1 MNKILLI
8 GCGNM
13 GSALLEAWSKKTTNH
28 FTVVDPQ
35 QYLKLRKKF
44 QKIHILKD
52 INQIKSINK
61 FDIIIFA
68 IKPQI
73 SDLIMK
79 KISNFIF
86 KKNTLFISVVAG
98 KKISF
103 YNNFLPLK
111 NQLVRV
117 MPNLP
122 AIVEESMSCL
132 VANKYLSKSNKNKV
146 NLLFSKAG
154 KVLWLKN
161 EKELDKVT
169 AISGSGPA
177 YFYLF
182 IEYFEKACQ
191 KLGFTETVSKNLV
204 FQTALGSLKLLSVDK
219 RSAQD
224 LRKNIAIKGGTT
236 EAALKILMKNNDFNK
251 IFSRAIMQAHKK
263 AIVLGKK

>member
-35 QYLKLRKKF
+35 QYLKLKKKYK
-44 QKIHILKD
+44 KINILKD

-79 KISNFIF
+79 KICNFIF

-122 AIVEESMSCL
+122 ALVEESMSCL
-132 VANKYLSKSNKNKV
+132 VANKYLSK
-146 NLLFSKAG
+146 
-154 KVLWLKN
+154 
-161 EKELDKVT
+161 T
-169 AISGSGPA
+169 YP
-177 YFYLF
+177 
-182 IEYFEKACQ
+182 
-191 KLGFTETVSKNLV
+191 
-204 FQTALGSLKLLSVDK
+204 
-219 RSAQD
+219 
-224 LRKNIAIKGGTT
+224 
-236 EAALKILMKNNDFNK
+236 
-251 IFSRAIMQAHKK
+251 
-263 AIVLGKK
+263 